1 MSQFQSVR
9 FKAIAATTAAFTLY
23 GGVYVMD
30 ANATWGGG
38 SVTLERLGADD
49 TTYIAVA
56 TALSADGTSGAIA
69 LPPGTYKFVVVS
81 ATALYVSVTRIPSA

>member
-9 FKAIAATTAAFTLY
+9 FKAISATTQAFSLF

-49 TTYIAVA
+49 ATFIAA
-56 TALSADGTSGAIA
+56 TTALSADGTSGAVA
-69 LPPGTYKFVVVS
+69 LPPGTYKFVVAT
-81 ATALYVSVTRIPSA
+81 ATALYVSVTRVPSA